1 MEKQLTPD
9 EIIDAI
15 GGTSVVAALCDVSD
29 AAVSQWRTADGGI
42 PKPRLMFL
50 RLARPKVF
58 ASLEVD
64 RKAKSEDASLTRA
77 NTRRTTD
84 PAPDSGRSGRQ
95 PPSTNNIFDSVPDHS
110 VVLPASYQPSDS
122 KP

>member
-15 GGTSVVAALCDVSD
+15 GGTSVVAELCDVSD

-42 PKPRLMFL
+42 PKSRLMFL

-58 ASLEVD
+58 ASLD
-64 RKAKSEDASLTRA
+64 AIRKSKSKDESPSRA
-77 NTRRTTD
+77 NTRRAANLT
-84 PAPDSGRSGRQ
+84 PEEGRASRQ
-95 PPSTNNIFDSVPDHS
+95 PPATNRIFDTVPDHAA
-110 VVLPASYQPSDS
+110 VGIDAQG
-122 KP
+122 KA